1 MIKAGRDHSL
11 DFMKGILIYLVVFG
25 HVIAK
30 YSEPGWVY
38 IIIHTFHMPLF
49 FFISGFLAASSMRS
63 DPKSFMKKKIFRILV
78 PALCW
83 SLLFFI
89 MKIPSS
95 LDYPTKVIKSFM
107 DIWFL
112 YVLFYLYIVCSIICQ
127 YKKQYVYLLI
137 IIVIGYVIY
146 PFLLNSGRLFGYI
159 VEEFRIIREMPV
171 FAMGLLYYDYKDR
184 LTKKSKRLIV
194 VISMIVYV
202 SCFVYSLF
210 IKGHS
215 VEYLL
220 ANENYIVRALAY
232 QSATI
237 ISFSLFKWFFSFI
250 KDYKITG
257 IIEAIGQST
266 MGIYAM
272 NGIVIFTIPVMI
284 GVDYRFNLPL
294 WLYAAVVTIVL
305 FFFTQLMR
313 RVPLSKRFLLGEK

>member
-1 MIKAGRDHSL
+1 MIKTGRDLSL
-11 DFMKGILIYLVVFG
+11 DFMKGVLIYLVVFG

-30 YSEPGWVY
+30 YSEPGWAY
-38 IIIHTFHMPLF
+38 TIIHTFHMPLF
-49 FFISGFLAASSMRS
+49 FFISGYLAAASMRS
-63 DPKSFMKKKIFRILV
+63 NPKSFMKRKFFRILI

-83 SLLFFI
+83 SVLFFI

-112 YVLFYLYIVCSIICQ
+112 YVLFYLYIVCSIISQ
-127 YKKQYVYLLI
+127 TKRQYVYLLI

-184 LTKKSKRLIV
+184 LTKKSCG
-194 VISMIVYV
+194 VIIIISVIVYV
-202 SCFVYSLF
+202 SCFVYTLF
-210 IKGHS
+210 IKIHP
-215 VEYLL
+215 VVYLL
-220 ANENYIVRALAY
+220 ANDNYIIRALVY

-237 ISFSLFKWFFSFI
+237 IFFSLFKWIFSLI
-250 KDYKITG
+250 KDFKISKF
-257 IIEAIGQST
+257 IEVIGQST

-272 NGIVIFTIPVMI
+272 NGIVIFTIPVVI
-284 GVDYRFNLPL
+284 GLDYRFNLPL
-294 WLYAAVVTIVL
+294 WIYAALVTIVL
-305 FFFTQLMR
+305 FFITQLLR
-313 RVPLSKRFLLGEK
+313 RVSVSRKYLLGEK